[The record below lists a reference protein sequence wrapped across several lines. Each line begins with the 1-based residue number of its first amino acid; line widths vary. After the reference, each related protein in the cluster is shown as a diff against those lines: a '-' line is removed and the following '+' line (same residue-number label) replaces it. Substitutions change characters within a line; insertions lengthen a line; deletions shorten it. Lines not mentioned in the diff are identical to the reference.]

1 MGSALV
7 DSSTYPS
14 KDGKINK
21 KVVFYMSK
29 MLETLLKEIESCES
43 MVELYEQQLKIVKN
57 KEYTEYSLEYQR
69 IRLQELTDKLA
80 KLLG

>member
-1 MGSALV
+1 M
-7 DSSTYPS
+7 ST
-14 KDGKINK
+14 
-21 KVVFYMSK
+21 
-29 MLETLLKEIESCES
+29 MLQTLLKEIESCEA

-69 IRLQELTDKLA
+69 NRLDELTDKLA

>member
-1 MGSALV
+1 
-7 DSSTYPS
+7 
-14 KDGKINK
+14 
-21 KVVFYMSK
+21 MSK

-69 IRLQELTDKLA
+69 NRLDELTDKLA

>member
-1 MGSALV
+1 
-7 DSSTYPS
+7 
-14 KDGKINK
+14 
-21 KVVFYMSK
+21 MSK
-29 MLETLLKEIESCES
+29 MLQTLLKEIESCES

-80 KLLG
+80 KLIG

>member
-1 MGSALV
+1 
-7 DSSTYPS
+7 
-14 KDGKINK
+14 
-21 KVVFYMSK
+21 MSK

-80 KLLG
+80 KLIG

>member
-1 MGSALV
+1 
-7 DSSTYPS
+7 
-14 KDGKINK
+14 
-21 KVVFYMSK
+21 MSK

-69 IRLQELTDKLA
+69 IRLQELTDRLA
-80 KLLG
+80 KLIG

>member
-1 MGSALV
+1 M
-7 DSSTYPS
+7 
-14 KDGKINK
+14 I
-21 KVVFYMSK
+21 FSK

-43 MVELYEQQLKIVKN
+43 MVELYEQQLKVVKN

>member
-1 MGSALV
+1 M
-7 DSSTYPS
+7 
-14 KDGKINK
+14 N
-21 KVVFYMSK
+21 MSK

-69 IRLQELTDKLA
+69 NRLQELTDKLA

>member
-1 MGSALV
+1 
-7 DSSTYPS
+7 
-14 KDGKINK
+14 
-21 KVVFYMSK
+21 MSK

-43 MVELYEQQLKIVKN
+43 MVELYEHQLEIVKN

>member
-1 MGSALV
+1 
-7 DSSTYPS
+7 
-14 KDGKINK
+14 
-21 KVVFYMSK
+21 MSN
-29 MLETLLKEIESCES
+29 MLQTLLKEIESCES

-69 IRLQELTDKLA
+69 NRLQELTDRLA

>member
-1 MGSALV
+1 
-7 DSSTYPS
+7 
-14 KDGKINK
+14 
-21 KVVFYMSK
+21 MSK

-43 MVELYEQQLKIVKN
+43 MVELYEQQLNIVKN

-69 IRLQELTDKLA
+69 NRLDELTDKLA